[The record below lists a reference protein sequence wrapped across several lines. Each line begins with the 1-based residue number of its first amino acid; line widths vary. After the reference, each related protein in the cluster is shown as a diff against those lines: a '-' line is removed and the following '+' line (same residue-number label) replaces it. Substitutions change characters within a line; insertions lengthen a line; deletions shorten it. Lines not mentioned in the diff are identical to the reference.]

1 MILSPAA
8 PGNAQTFA
16 GRARTPRPAVT
27 DGIKMQQPVNER
39 ALRASADE
47 RLREQLITDYE
58 QTILRTAAAA
68 SRRRIDRSDDEW
80 SVALCAFSRAIDL
93 YDASKGD
100 FLPFA
105 QMLIRR
111 DLVDAFRAQAGRA
124 AELSVAPHILDG
136 EGDEE
141 EDAEHVYL
149 AVVRDSM
156 EAADRSLRDE
166 IVAAN
171 AMLEEYGFRFYD
183 LTECSPQQEKTR
195 RECAAAIRG
204 LLRDPPLLVS
214 LLRRDRKLP
223 AAQLHSLSGVS
234 RKTLDR
240 YRKYIIMAALILSDD
255 YPQLAEY
262 LKFVKE
268 GTAS

>member
-1 MILSPAA
+1 
-8 PGNAQTFA
+8 
-16 GRARTPRPAVT
+16 
-27 DGIKMQQPVNER
+27 MQQEVNALARRASTDER
-39 ALRASADE
+39 A
-47 RLREQLITDYE
+47 REQLITENE
-58 QTILRTAAAA
+58 QIILRTAAAV
-68 SRRRIDRSDDEW
+68 SRRYIGRSDDEW
-80 SVALCAFSRAIDL
+80 SVALCAFSRAVDI
-93 YDASKGD
+93 YDDTKGD

-111 DLVDAFRAQAGRA
+111 DLVDAYRADARHE

-136 EGDEE
+136 EGEAE
-141 EDAEHVYL
+141 EDEEHVYL

-156 EAADRSLRDE
+156 EASDRSLHDE

-171 AMLEEYGFRFYD
+171 AMLGEYGFRFFD
-183 LTECSPQQEKTR
+183 LTECSPRQEKTR
-195 RECAAAIRG
+195 RECAAAVRG

-223 AAQLHSLSGVS
+223 IARLQSLSGVS

-268 GTAS
+268 GIAS

>member
-1 MILSPAA
+1 M
-8 PGNAQTFA
+8 Q
-16 GRARTPRPAVT
+16 AVN
-27 DGIKMQQPVNER
+27 DA
-39 ALRASADE
+39 ALRAKDNA
-47 RLREQLITDYE
+47 RAREELIQANE
-58 QTILRTAAAA
+58 QTILRTAAAV
-68 SRRRIDRSDDEW
+68 SRHYVGRSDDEW
-80 SVALCAFSRAIDL
+80 SVALCAFNRAIDL
-93 YDASKGD
+93 YDGTKGD

-111 DLVDAFRAQAGRA
+111 ELVDAWRQEARHAL
-124 AELSVAPHILDG
+124 EMSVAPEVFDG
-136 EGDEE
+136 SSDPDE
-141 EDAEHVYL
+141 DDGSVYL
-149 AVVRDSM
+149 AVVRESM
-156 EAADRSLRDE
+156 EASQRSLHDE

-171 AMLEEYGFRFYD
+171 AMLEEYGFRFFD

-195 RECAAAIRG
+195 RECAIAIRG

-214 LLRRDRKLP
+214 LLRQNRKLP
-223 AAQLHSLSGVS
+223 MSELYKLSGVS

-268 GTAS
+268 GEAS

>member
-1 MILSPAA
+1 MTSTVNQMALLAA
-8 PGNAQTFA
+8 
-16 GRARTPRPAVT
+16 
-27 DGIKMQQPVNER
+27 K
-39 ALRASADE
+39 DE
-47 RLREQLITDYE
+47 RRREELIHAHEQL
-58 QTILRTAAAA
+58 ILRTASAVC
-68 SRRRIDRSDDEW
+68 RRYISRSDDEW
-80 SVALCAFSRAIDL
+80 SVALGAFSRAVDV
-93 YDASKGD
+93 YNEDKGD

-111 DLVDAFRAQAGRA
+111 DLIDYYRSQKNTMQEF
-124 AELSVAPHILDG
+124 SVAPHILDG
-136 EGDEE
+136 SAEPE
-141 EDAEHVYL
+141 EDTESVYL
-149 AVVRDSM
+149 AVVRESVD
-156 EAADRSLRDE
+156 AANRSLHDE

-171 AMLEEYGFRFYD
+171 AMLQEYGFRFFD

-204 LLRDPPLLVS
+204 LLKDPPLLVS
-214 LLRRDRKLP
+214 LLRQSKKLP
-223 AAQLHSLSGVS
+223 STELYKLSGVS

-268 GTAS
+268 GKAS

>member
-1 MILSPAA
+1 MALLAA
-8 PGNAQTFA
+8 
-16 GRARTPRPAVT
+16 
-27 DGIKMQQPVNER
+27 K
-39 ALRASADE
+39 DE
-47 RLREQLITDYE
+47 RRREELIRSQE
-58 QTILRTAAAA
+58 QTILRTA
-68 SRRRIDRSDDEW
+68 SSVCRRYVGRSDDEW
-80 SVALCAFSRAIDL
+80 SVALGAFSKAVDV
-93 YDASKGD
+93 YNEDKGD

-111 DLVDAFRAQAGRA
+111 DLIDYYRSRKNTAQ
-124 AELSVAPHILDG
+124 EVSVAPHLFDG
-136 EGDEE
+136 TAEPE

-149 AVVRDSM
+149 AVVRESVD
-156 EAADRSLRDE
+156 AADRSLHDE

-171 AMLEEYGFRFYD
+171 AMLSEYGFRFFD

-204 LLRDPPLLVS
+204 LLKDPPLLVS
-214 LLRRDRKLP
+214 LLRQNKKLP
-223 AAQLHSLSGVS
+223 STELYKLSGVS

-262 LKFVKE
+262 LRFVKE
-268 GTAS
+268 GMAS

>member
-1 MILSPAA
+1 MALLAA
-8 PGNAQTFA
+8 
-16 GRARTPRPAVT
+16 
-27 DGIKMQQPVNER
+27 E
-39 ALRASADE
+39 DE
-47 RLREQLITDYE
+47 RRREELIHAHEQLT
-58 QTILRTAAAA
+58 LRTA
-68 SRRRIDRSDDEW
+68 SSVCRRYVGRSDDEW
-80 SVALCAFSRAIDL
+80 SVALGAFSRAVDV
-93 YDASKGD
+93 YNEDKGD

-111 DLVDAFRAQAGRA
+111 DLIDYYRSQKNTMQ
-124 AELSVAPHILDG
+124 ELSVAPHILDG
-136 EGDEE
+136 SAEPE
-141 EDAEHVYL
+141 EDTESVYL
-149 AVVRDSM
+149 AVVRESVDAS
-156 EAADRSLRDE
+156 DRSLHDE

-171 AMLEEYGFRFYD
+171 AMLQEYGFRFFD

-204 LLRDPPLLVS
+204 LLKDPPLLVS
-214 LLRRDRKLP
+214 LLRQSKKLP
-223 AAQLHSLSGVS
+223 STELYKLSGVS

-268 GTAS
+268 GKAS

>member
-1 MILSPAA
+1 MTSTVNQMALLAA
-8 PGNAQTFA
+8 
-16 GRARTPRPAVT
+16 
-27 DGIKMQQPVNER
+27 E
-39 ALRASADE
+39 DE
-47 RLREQLITDYE
+47 RRREELIHAHEQLT
-58 QTILRTAAAA
+58 LRTA
-68 SRRRIDRSDDEW
+68 SSVCRRYVGRSDDEW
-80 SVALCAFSRAIDL
+80 SVALGAFSRAVDV
-93 YDASKGD
+93 YNEDKGD

-111 DLVDAFRAQAGRA
+111 DLIDYYRSQKNTMQ
-124 AELSVAPHILDG
+124 ELSVAPHILDG
-136 EGDEE
+136 SAEPE
-141 EDAEHVYL
+141 EDTESVYL
-149 AVVRDSM
+149 AVVRESVDAS
-156 EAADRSLRDE
+156 DRSLHDE

-171 AMLEEYGFRFYD
+171 AMLQEYGFRFFD

-204 LLRDPPLLVS
+204 LLKDPPLLVS
-214 LLRRDRKLP
+214 LLRQSKKLP
-223 AAQLHSLSGVS
+223 STELYKLSGVS

-268 GTAS
+268 GKAS